1 VKKISKK
8 ISDAICGFY
17 WIRSSGIPFFTWF
30 SEDYYE
36 KKWNQDNLF
45 FSGFFSALNSSAD
58 TFFEKSPLS
67 LIEFKDYRIYCR
79 TIQSDDIFVLI
90 TLKEIPK
97 EITLKAERLINK
109 MVEKYFDIVL
119 SNDILE
125 TQEEEDVRTQ
135 FLKYIEEIEKDIKD
149 GNNISTFKEK
159 KSIDQEKIKSFS
171 DKQLHKN
178 INKSNQEL
186 QTKVHDLEAKIKTI
200 DMVTKTIA
208 HTFNNQL
215 STILGY
221 VSLLKIDYENSEFF
235 DTLEEMEHSSL
246 RARDLTSQLLTLV
259 KSIDKQSNK
268 PEESQKDIIS
278 SGQTEQVEK
287 ESKIFKGKGRILVLD
302 DEKTILDVAH
312 KMLSLLDVAHK
323 MLSRLGYEVSGAIFL
338 EQAIEMYRE
347 SIKKGRKYDAVILDL
362 SELGGSEGYGLKLW
376 KEVDPDVKAII
387 SSGYADDPIF
397 EKYKN
402 YGIKAA
408 LKKPYDIA
416 QLSKILHEVINSK

>member
-1 VKKISKK
+1 VKKISHDMLKN
-8 ISDAICGFY
+8 SICGFY

-30 SEDYYE
+30 SEDFYE

-45 FSGFFSALNSSAD
+45 FSGFFSALNSSAE

-67 LIEFKDYRIYCR
+67 LIEFKDYRIFCR
-79 TIQSDDIFVLI
+79 SIRSDDIFVLI

-97 EITLKAERLINK
+97 QITLKAERLINK
-109 MVEKYFDIVL
+109 MVEKYYDTVL

-125 TQEEEDVRTQ
+125 TQEEEDARIQ
-135 FLKYIEEIEKDIKD
+135 FLKFIEEIEKDIKD
-149 GNNISTFKEK
+149 GNKISTLKEK
-159 KSIDQEKIKSFS
+159 KPIDQEKIKSFS
-171 DKQLHKN
+171 DKQLHKT

-259 KSIDKQSNK
+259 KSIDEQPKKS
-268 PEESQKDIIS
+268 EESQRNKLS

-287 ESKIFKGKGRILVLD
+287 KSKIFKGKGRILVLD

-312 KMLSLLDVAHK
+312 KMLS
-323 MLSRLGYEVSGAIFL
+323 RLGYEVSGAIFL
-338 EQAIEMYRE
+338 EQSVEMYRE

-376 KEVDPDVKAII
+376 KEVDPDVNAII

-397 EKYKN
+397 ENYKN
-402 YGIKAA
+402 YGIKAV

-416 QLSKILHEVINSK
+416 QLSKILYDIIRS